1 MSEDVWKQRFE
12 RERIARKEAERILEE
27 KSLDLHQSNQSL
39 RRLASELDALIKSRT
54 AELTQSLRDSEQ
66 QKRELSTLNDALTQA
81 RGVAETASRLKGEFL
96 ANMSHEIRTPMNG
109 ILGFSEL
116 LKTPGLSGDEQQD
129 YIRIIEKSGVR
140 MLNIINDI
148 IDISKH

>member
-1 MSEDVWKQRFE
+1 
-12 RERIARKEAERILEE
+12 
-27 KSLDLHQSNQSL
+27 
-39 RRLASELDALIKSRT
+39 
-54 AELTQSLRDSEQ
+54 
-66 QKRELSTLNDALTQA
+66 
-81 RGVAETASRLKGEFL
+81 
-96 ANMSHEIRTPMNG
+96 MNG

-116 LKTPGLSGDEQQD
+116 LKTHGLSGDEQQD